1 MTLEEEVREPWQM
14 TMGMPAAMST
24 RAALIFVIM
33 PPDPIMEPIASRLS
47 AQLHDRQG

>member
-1 MTLEEEVREPWQM
+1 M

-33 PPDPIMEPIASRLS
+33 PPDFPRAAPRL
-47 AQLHDRQG
+47 ARHGHDVAADALDDGE